1 MFFIKKQYIVKHYAF
16 TLSLLVIV
24 LISCRHSSQVNK
36 EEPISSE
43 RENYNWVKYDPI
55 LISDQLPEMVE
66 EQSGMIWYDSLIWVN
81 NDSGGAA
88 ILYAYNK
95 NGELK
100 QQLHIE
106 GVSNQ
111 DWEDLAEDE
120 KYFYIGEFGN
130 NKGTR
135 KNLKLFRVDKSE
147 IDDRPEVSIPA
158 DEISFVW
165 ADQKDFKRKKHNH
178 NYDCEAFLSYGDSL
192 YFFTKNWENL
202 KTRMYV
208 MEKSVKHHDLKPKAE
223 FDTDFMVTGADIS
236 SDGKLM
242 ALVGYKNYKTYM
254 ILYYN
259 FIGSDFFGG
268 EYIRLDLSSL
278 GGAQTEGVV
287 FTDCDELLINTEA
300 TKQAQAVYKID
311 WKQWIKN

>member
-1 MFFIKKQYIVKHYAF
+1 MKNYTY
-16 TLSLLVIV
+16 TLSLLVILLV
-24 LISCRHSSQVNK
+24 SCRHSSQVNK
-36 EEPISSE
+36 EESISSE
-43 RENYNWVKYDPI
+43 QENYNWVKYDPI
-55 LISDQLPEMVE
+55 LLSDQLPKKVD
-66 EQSGMIWYDSLIWVN
+66 EQSGMIWHNDLIWVN

-88 ILYAYNK
+88 TLYAYNK

-100 QQLHIE
+100 QQLNIE

-111 DWEDLAEDE
+111 DWESLAEDE

-130 NKGTR
+130 NNGTR
-135 KNLKLFRVDKSE
+135 KNLKIFRLDKSK
-147 IDDRPEVSIPA
+147 IDDKPELSIKA

-165 ADQKDFKRKKHNH
+165 ADQKEFKRRKHNH
-178 NYDCEAFLSYGDSL
+178 NFDCEAFLSYGDSL
-192 YFFTKNWENL
+192 YFFTKNWENQ

-208 MEKSVKHHDLKPKAE
+208 MEKSVKHHDLNPKVE

-236 SDGKLM
+236 SDGKLV
-242 ALVGYKNYKTYM
+242 ALVGYKDYKIYM
-254 ILYYN
+254 ILFYN

-268 EYIRLDLSSL
+268 EHIRLDLSSL

-287 FTDCDELLINTEA
+287 FTDTNDLLINTEA

-311 WKQWIKN
+311 WKQLIKN